1 MNSKQTAAGK
11 TAQKTYSVRCDAFDL
26 QHVNAMQIAQGSTFL
41 GWQYANREE
50 TEVEVVYQQP
60 LLHNAISINIH
71 NLVDDLLDLFLLG
84 RYSRTD
90 ARRVLTT
97 IEKGGAL

>member
-26 QHVNAMQIAQGSTFL
+26 QHVNAMQIAQGSTFV
-41 GWQYANREE
+41 GWQYANQEK

-60 LLHNAISINIH
+60 LLHNPISFNVH
-71 NLVDDLLDLFLLG
+71 NLIDDLLSLFLRGVYTREEADRILTVIEG
-84 RYSRTD
+84 RC
-90 ARRVLTT
+90 A
-97 IEKGGAL
+97 